1 LLYGAASSSMVHKD
15 LNAIFVSM
23 TQSEKANRLLELHQ
37 GTDPLI
43 LVNCW
48 DAASAVIVE
57 HAGFPALAS
66 SSAAVANALGHADG
80 QYLPWPEMVSAIR
93 RIASVVD
100 VPVTADI
107 EAGFSEKNQLERSI
121 ADVITAGAVG
131 VNLEDALPG
140 HGEFGPLY
148 QISGQIARIQTAR
161 KTGEQ
166 NGIHLVINARTDAYW
181 QKGPTPEEALRNTIE
196 RGQAYRQAGADC
208 IFVPG
213 LKNPDHI
220 RAVVQA
226 LQSPVNILAT
236 MGAPSIPELKALGVK
251 RVSLGSGPMRSVLGL
266 LRKIAHE
273 VKTAGTYSL
282 MLKDMVPYDEM
293 NEFFK

>member
-1 LLYGAASSSMVHKD
+1 MLS
-15 LNAIFVSM
+15 AIVFHM
-23 TQSEKANRLLELHQ
+23 TQSEKANRLWELHH
-37 GTDPLI
+37 GSEPLV

-57 HAGFPALAS
+57 HAGFPAIAS
-66 SSAAVANALGHADG
+66 SSAAVANALGYADG
-80 QYLPWPEMVSAIR
+80 QYLPWAEMVTTVR
-93 RIASVVD
+93 RIASAVD

-107 EAGFSEKNQLERSI
+107 EAGFSEKSQLERSI
-121 ADVITAGAVG
+121 EDIINAGAVG

-140 HGEFGPLY
+140 QGEFGPLY
-148 QISGQIARIQTAR
+148 EISDQIARIQTAR
-161 KTGEQ
+161 KTGER

-181 QKGPTPEEALRNTIE
+181 QKGPTPEEALRNSIE
-196 RGQAYRQAGADC
+196 RGQAYLKAGADC

-213 LKNPDHI
+213 LKSPEHI

-226 LQSPVNILAT
+226 LQSPVNILGT
-236 MGAPSIPELKALGVK
+236 VGTPSIPELKSLGVK

-273 VKTAGTYSL
+273 MKTAGTYKL
-282 MLKDMVPYDEM
+282 MLQDMVSYDEM
-293 NEFFK
+293 NEFFR

>member
-1 LLYGAASSSMVHKD
+1 MS
-15 LNAIFVSM
+15 
-23 TQSEKANRLLELHQ
+23 QSEKANGLLALHQ
-37 GTDPLI
+37 GPEPLI

-57 HAGFPALAS
+57 HAGFPAIAS
-66 SSAAVANALGHADG
+66 SSAAVANALGYADG
-80 QYLPWPEMVSAIR
+80 QYLPWLEMVSAVR
-93 RIASVVD
+93 RIASAVD

-107 EAGFSEKNQLERSI
+107 EAGFSENHQLERSI
-121 ADVITAGAVG
+121 EEVIAAGAVG

-148 QISGQIARIQTAR
+148 EISDQIARIQTAR
-161 KTGEQ
+161 KAGERK
-166 NGIHLVINARTDAYW
+166 GIHLVINARTDAYW
-181 QKGPTPEEALRNTIE
+181 QKGPTPEEALRNSIE
-196 RGQAYRQAGADC
+196 RGKAYLKAGADC

-213 LKNPDHI
+213 LKSPEHI

-226 LQSPVNILAT
+226 LQSPVNILGT
-236 MGAPSIPELKALGVK
+236 VGTPSIPELKSLGVK

-266 LRKIAHE
+266 LRRIANE
-273 VKTAGTYSL
+273 VKTAGTYKL
-282 MLKDMVPYDEM
+282 MLQDMVSYDEM

>member
-1 LLYGAASSSMVHKD
+1 MP
-15 LNAIFVSM
+15 
-23 TQSEKANRLLELHQ
+23 QSEKANRLLALHQ

-57 HAGFPALAS
+57 HAGFPAIAS

-80 QYLPWPEMVSAIR
+80 QHLPWPEMVSAVR

-107 EAGFSEKNQLERSI
+107 EAGFSENHQLESSI
-121 ADVITAGAVG
+121 EDIINAGAVG

-148 QISGQIARIQTAR
+148 EVSDQMAHIQTAR
-161 KTGEQ
+161 KIGER

-181 QKGPTPEEALRNTIE
+181 QKGPTPEEALRNSIE
-196 RGQAYRQAGADC
+196 RGKAYLKAGADC

-213 LKNPDHI
+213 LRNPEHI

-226 LQSPVNILAT
+226 LQSPVNILGT
-236 MGAPSIPELKALGVK
+236 VGTPSIAELKSLGVK

-266 LRKIAHE
+266 LRKIAQE
-273 VKTAGTYSL
+273 VKTAGTYKL
-282 MLKDMVPYDEM
+282 MLQDMVPYDEM

>member
-1 LLYGAASSSMVHKD
+1 
-15 LNAIFVSM
+15 M
-23 TQSEKANRLLELHQ
+23 TQSEKANRLLALHR
-37 GTDPLI
+37 GSDPLV

-57 HAGFPALAS
+57 HAGFPAIAS
-66 SSAAVANALGHADG
+66 SSAAVANALGYADG
-80 QYLPWPEMVSAIR
+80 QYLPWPEMVSAVR
-93 RIASVVD
+93 RIASAVD

-107 EAGFSEKNQLERSI
+107 EAGFSESHQLERSI
-121 ADVITAGAVG
+121 EDVITAGAVG

-148 QISGQIARIQTAR
+148 EISSQIDRIQTAR

-166 NGIHLVINARTDAYW
+166 KGIHLVINARTDAYW
-181 QKGPTPEEALRNTIE
+181 QKGPAPEEALRNTIE
-196 RGQAYRQAGADC
+196 RGKAYLKAGADC

-213 LKNPDHI
+213 LRSPEHI
-220 RAVVQA
+220 RAVVEA

-236 MGAPSIPELKALGVK
+236 VGAPSIPELKSLGVK

-266 LRKIAHE
+266 LRKIANE
-273 VKTAGTYSL
+273 VKTAGTYNL
-282 MLKDMVPYDEM
+282 MLQDMVSYDEM
-293 NEFFK
+293 NEFFQ